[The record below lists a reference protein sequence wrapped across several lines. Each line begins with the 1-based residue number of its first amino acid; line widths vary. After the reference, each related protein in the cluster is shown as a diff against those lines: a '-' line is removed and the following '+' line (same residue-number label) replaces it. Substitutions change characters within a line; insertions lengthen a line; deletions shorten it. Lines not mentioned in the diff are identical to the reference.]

1 MLAECIFRDNSQ
13 LVKHGKSWKVK
24 PPEALNMKRQKFIKS
39 QNVQCQKIIKRL
51 RTNNLQWKSGKAIGG
66 DWKKSLGGHEE
77 LGKCISNLNKDKLGV
92 IKT

>member
-1 MLAECIFRDNSQ
+1 M
-13 LVKHGKSWKVK
+13 
-24 PPEALNMKRQKFIKS
+24 
-39 QNVQCQKIIKRL
+39 IKRE

-66 DWKKSLGGHEE
+66 DWKKSRVGHEE